1 MKLIEEARQFWRL
14 WSVRLAAVAGM
25 LAGYMT
31 AFPEQVQQL
40 FDYVPEQWRWAAS
53 IATALAVFA
62 LPTWLR
68 LMAQPKKE
76 CSDG

>member
-40 FDYVPEQWRWAAS
+40 FDYVPEQWRPIAS
-53 IATALAVFA
+53 VATGLAVFA

-76 CSDG
+76 CPDG